1 MKTSPL
7 RTPVLALSLLASV
20 VMLSACDRAG
30 DTGRQSGTGGTS
42 GTGSQTDRGSG
53 SSGTSGTGGTS
64 GRSGS
69 SDSATGNPSGSAGTS
84 GTGISG
90 MGSSTREAAG
100 NVREG
105 MGNAADA
112 VANKSKDMAITAAV
126 NARLAGD
133 QRLSALSINVDTAGG
148 RVVLRGTAP
157 DTAARARAAE
167 LARSVDGVS
176 EVNNELS
183 VQPSR

>member
-1 MKTSPL
+1 MKNNLL
-7 RTPVLALSLLASV
+7 RLPVITLSLLASV
-20 VMLSACDRAG
+20 ALLSACDRPGSADG
-30 DTGRQSGTGGTS
+30 QSGTS
-42 GTGSQTDRGSG
+42 GTGSQTERSSGRSSG
-53 SSGTSGTGGTS
+53 SDSQSGTSGTSGT
-64 GRSGS
+64 
-69 SDSATGNPSGSAGTS
+69 TGIGGSAREAGRDAKE
-84 GTGISG
+84 G
-90 MGSSTREAAG
+90 MGS
-100 NVREG
+100 
-105 MGNAADA
+105 AADA

-133 QRLSALSINVDTAGG
+133 ERLSALNINVDTVGG

-167 LARSVDGVS
+167 LARSVDGVG

>member
-1 MKTSPL
+1 MKTLSL

-20 VMLSACDRAG
+20 AMLSACDRAG
-30 DTGRQSGTGGTS
+30 DTGQQSGTS
-42 GTGSQTDRGSG
+42 GTGSQTERG
-53 SSGTSGTGGTS
+53 SGTSGTSGSGGTNGANGSS

-69 SDSATGNPSGSAGTS
+69 SDSATGSAGTS
-84 GTGISG
+84 GTGTSG
-90 MGSSTREAAG
+90 MGNSTREAGG
-100 NVREG
+100 NAREG

-133 QRLSALSINVDTAGG
+133 QRLSALSINVDTVGG

-157 DTAARARAAE
+157 DTAARARATE
-167 LARSVDGVS
+167 LVRSVDGVS

>member
-1 MKTSPL
+1 MKSNPWRL
-7 RTPVLALSLLASV
+7 PVITLSLLASAAL
-20 VMLSACDRAG
+20 LSACDRPGSADG
-30 DTGRQSGTGGTS
+30 QSGTS
-42 GTGSQTDRGSG
+42 GTGSQTERSSGRSSG
-53 SSGTSGTGGTS
+53 SDSQSGTSGT
-64 GRSGS
+64 
-69 SDSATGNPSGSAGTS
+69 TGIGGSAREAGRDAKE
-84 GTGISG
+84 G
-90 MGSSTREAAG
+90 MGS
-100 NVREG
+100 
-105 MGNAADA
+105 AADA

-133 QRLSALSINVDTAGG
+133 ERLSALNINVDTVGG

-167 LARSVDGVS
+167 LARSVDGVG

>member
-1 MKTSPL
+1 MKTTPL
-7 RTPVLALSLLASV
+7 RTPVLVMSLLASV
-20 VMLSACDRAG
+20 AVLSACDRPDTAG
-30 DTGRQSGTGGTS
+30 GQAGTS
-42 GTGSQTDRGSG
+42 GTGSQAERSG
-53 SSGTSGTGGTS
+53 TAGRSGDSGNAGTSGTSGTG
-64 GRSGS
+64 
-69 SDSATGNPSGSAGTS
+69 
-84 GTGISG
+84 
-90 MGSSTREAAG
+90 STAREAG
-100 NVREG
+100 RDLKEG
-105 MGNAADA
+105 MGTAADA

-133 QRLSALSINVDTAGG
+133 ERLSALSINVDTVGG

>member
-1 MKTSPL
+1 MNTSAL
-7 RTPVLALSLLASV
+7 RMPVLALSLLASV
-20 VMLSACDRAG
+20 AVLSACDRAG
-30 DTGRQSGTGGTS
+30 DTASGTSGTS
-42 GTGSQTDRGSG
+42 GTGSQTERGS
-53 SSGTSGTGGTS
+53 GTS

-69 SDSATGNPSGSAGTS
+69 SDSATGSAGTS
-84 GTGISG
+84 GTSG

-105 MGNAADA
+105 MGNAGDA

-133 QRLSALSINVDTAGG
+133 QRLSALSINVDTVGG

-167 LARSVDGVS
+167 LVRSVDGVT